1 MELGPR
7 GIRVNAVHPGYIETQ
22 MTASAPAPFLAAN
35 VALTPLGRP
44 GQPEE
49 VAQLMVFLMSDESSY
64 INGVD
69 IPIDGGIRHGG
80 VPKYLSDEVRKA

>member
-1 MELGPR
+1 
-7 GIRVNAVHPGYIETQ
+7 
-22 MTASAPAPFLAAN
+22 
-35 VALTPLGRP
+35 
-44 GQPEE
+44 
-49 VAQLMVFLMSDESSY
+49 MVFLMSEESSY